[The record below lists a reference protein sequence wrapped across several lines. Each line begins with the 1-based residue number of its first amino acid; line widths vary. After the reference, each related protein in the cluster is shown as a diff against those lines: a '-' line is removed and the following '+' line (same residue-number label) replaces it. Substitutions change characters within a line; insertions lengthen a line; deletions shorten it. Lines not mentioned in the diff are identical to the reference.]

1 MCRKL
6 ENILYVDEKL
16 SCNTVYKKQICF
28 DGIIGEMWTSYDILR
43 GFFVFQTLEKYSQ
56 GWILISFDYVIQR

>member
-28 DGIIGEMWTSYDILR
+28 DGIIGEMWTSYDIFKVLFCVSNI
-43 GFFVFQTLEKYSQ
+43 GK
-56 GWILISFDYVIQR
+56 I

>member
-1 MCRKL
+1 MESLVKC
-6 ENILYVDEKL
+6 EPAM
-16 SCNTVYKKQICF
+16 TF
-28 DGIIGEMWTSYDILR
+28 LR